1 MAHRILKIMLACL
14 AGGGASASLVQGA
27 APTPGPAQIQP
38 YLHPQRMVA
47 VDGRRRLNLYCV
59 GKGEP
64 TVLFDSGMAD
74 AIAVWRFVQPEVGK
88 VTRAC
93 AYERAGYGFSDPPS
107 GPSDARAAVEDIHH
121 LLAAAKISG
130 PIVYVGHSIAGL
142 YGVLLEGTYPGD
154 VAGEVLV
161 DPSFSDQ
168 IEASIASIPPAKRR
182 DVLPSQYAAVAQ
194 MKECAAMPAPLPKK
208 CLGGDS
214 DTGPKDIALAKA
226 EQKRV
231 SKPSYMLTN
240 ASELESFLPKGSEK
254 SADRQEVETA
264 NAKFG
269 DKPLVILTR
278 DKSPASWNAGHD
290 RLAAL
295 SQRGSNTPV
304 PNTSHYIQVD
314 QPKIVIDAVIKA
326 VHDVRR

>member
-1 MAHRILKIMLACL
+1 MI
-14 AGGGASASLVQGA
+14 
-27 APTPGPAQIQP
+27 
-38 YLHPQRMVA
+38 A
-47 VDGRRRLNLYCV
+47 VDGHRRLNLYCV

-74 AIAVWRFVQPEVGK
+74 ATAVWRLVQPEVGK
-88 VTRAC
+88 ITRAC
-93 AYERAGYGFSDPPS
+93 AYDRAGYGFSDRPS

-121 LLAAAKISG
+121 LLTAAKISG

-154 VAGEVLV
+154 VAAEVLV

-168 IEASIASIPPAKRR
+168 IEASIASLPPEKRK

-194 MKECAAMPAPLPKK
+194 MKSCAALPAPVPKK

-214 DTGPKDIALAKA
+214 DTGPKDTALAKV

-231 SKPSYMLTN
+231 SKADYMLTN
-240 ASELESFLPKGSEK
+240 ASELESFLPKGSEQ
-254 SADRQEVETA
+254 SADRQEVEKA
-264 NAKFG
+264 NASFG
-269 DKPLVILTR
+269 DKPLTILTR

-290 RLAAL
+290 KLAAL
-295 SQRGSNTPV
+295 SRRGSNTAV

-314 QPKIVIDAVIKA
+314 QPKSVIDAVIKA
-326 VHDVRR
+326 VRNVRH